1 MAHTTLRPFR
11 RPFHTIV
18 RATGGEGLCARS
30 ILVTFPF
37 HNAYGR
43 YDWHLDPFPGRAA
56 DPVLS
61 LAAPPSPET
70 PQAVLNGC
78 CSAFHI
84 RPVCPL
90 RCQAPDDCLP
100 RRHMLALQVP
110 PPPRHGGQ
118 HRRLGVQSALLQG

>member
-11 RPFHTIV
+11 RAFDSIV

-30 ILVTFPF
+30 ILVTFAF

-61 LAAPPSPET
+61 LAAPPSPAPPPAGPT
-70 PQAVLNGC
+70 GSR
-78 CSAFHI
+78 SASPP